1 MKIKVSKIKTF
12 IFLNSEKNCRVIYM
26 SEEIVFVRRASGLVR
41 ELGWFDIAIW
51 ALATPAASGMTY
63 YAVKILGD
71 PSCYGGNVALA
82 FFIAGLMFLPL
93 VIGFALIVASFPRSG
108 SLYVFVSRTI
118 HPVLGFLPFWYF
130 IIGGGAA
137 IASGFLM
144 FIGIKA
150 LSGPLVVAGLYSGD
164 QNLINLGEALTNPIN
179 QMIIAMILVAIVWAL
194 NYSGMKVIKWTMRI
208 IAIIPLTI
216 TVIALI
222 AVATLGPNGG
232 LARFESI
239 YGPGTVDKIMSAA
252 LNESVAGKYGLTPL
266 TPNDLLTGT
275 YGMLLWTLWAWTGLE
290 IVTFVGSEVKDPSRS
305 YIRGYTIGFL
315 LVMILYLA
323 NAFIMPWVFNYDF
336 LAAYSYLKYTST
348 ESEAVLRD
356 LVGGKPVPDASVPFY
371 LAIAFPYPL
380 IAIFIGLAYFLWYL
394 NTVIPIWVG
403 GVRGFFSMA
412 FDRIMPEK
420 LAEVSPRW
428 AAPTWANHVTALL
441 ALFGAFMTLLE
452 NMGFEAAKALIS
464 FLDFSVFLFVWP
476 TGLALMLVPW
486 WRPELFDRMIFPSKL
501 FTSVVGAIIFGLG
514 WFFMIITSYTD
525 PMIVLINIIVGVLG
539 LAIFTYM
546 SAKNRAR
553 GIDPSKI
560 YSQIPPA

>member
-1 MKIKVSKIKTF
+1 M
-12 IFLNSEKNCRVIYM
+12 IFEGEILG
-26 SEEIVFVRRASGLVR
+26 EEIVFVRRASGLVR

-71 PSCYGGNVALA
+71 PSAYGGNIALA

-93 VIGFALIVASFPRSG
+93 VIGFALIVASYPRSG
-108 SLYVFVSRTI
+108 SLYVFVSRTL

-137 IASGFLM
+137 IASGFLL

-150 LSGPLVVAGLYSGD
+150 LSGPLVVAGLSTGNKGFID
-164 QNLINLGEALTNPIN
+164 MASALTDPMNQLYIALVLIIVIWAIN
-179 QMIIAMILVAIVWAL
+179 
-194 NYSGMKVIKWTMRI
+194 YTGMKVIKWVMRI
-208 IAIIPLTI
+208 LTIIPLAV
-216 TVIALI
+216 TVIVLI
-222 AVATLGPNGG
+222 ALLTLGAGG
-232 LARFESI
+232 GVASFDNI
-239 YGPGTVDKIMSAA
+239 YGAGVSQKIMETA
-252 LNESVAGKYGLTPL
+252 LNETVAKSAGISPL

-305 YIRGYTIGFL
+305 YLRGYAIGFI

-323 NAFIMPWVFNYDF
+323 NALIMPWIFNYDF
-336 LAAYSYLKYTST
+336 LASYSYLKY
-348 ESEAVLRD
+348 EHEDVLKSI
-356 LVGGKPVPDASVPFY
+356 LGGKPAPDASVPFFAS
-371 LAIAFPYPL
+371 LAFPNPV
-380 IAIFIGLAYFLWYL
+380 IAVTIGLAYFLWYF

-412 FDRIMPEK
+412 FDRILPEK
-420 LAEVSPRW
+420 LSEVSPRF
-428 AAPTWANHVTALL
+428 AAPTWSNHVTAIL
-441 ALFGAFMTLLE
+441 AAFGALMTLLE
-452 NMGFEAAKALIS
+452 NMGFSAAEALIS

-476 TGLALMLVPW
+476 TGLALMLAPW
-486 WRPELFDRMIFPSKL
+486 WRPDLFERMVFPSKL
-501 FTSVVGAIIFGLG
+501 LASIVGAIIFGLG
-514 WFFMIITSYTD
+514 WFFMILTSYTD
-525 PMIVLINIIVGVLG
+525 PMIVLINVIVGVLG
-539 LAIFTYM
+539 LSIFTYM
-546 SAKNRAR
+546 SARNRAR